1 MTQADMK
8 WVSTVSENPDHA
20 AAAAEAAA
28 AILAGIPRGAADLMM
43 IFISPH
49 HKDFY
54 DDIPVLIQ
62 KQVGARVFVG
72 CSGGG
77 VIGGG
82 REVEDRPGVSVTA
95 AVLPGVQVVAF
106 HIDNSDLPEPDG
118 ALRDWQDLVG
128 VKPSKKPDFL
138 LLPDPFSFDA
148 ERFLN
153 GLDRV
158 YPDSCK
164 VGGLASGAP
173 QPGGNTLHM
182 MGNHYS
188 SGLVGVA
195 LSGDITVDTIV
206 AQGCRPI
213 GDPMFITKCDRNLLL
228 ELDGDPVGEKLK
240 NLYDTLEGRDQE
252 LFRNSLFLGV
262 VMREEQQEYR
272 QGDFLIRNLVG
283 MDPQSGGIAIG
294 SMLGNNQ
301 VVQFHLRDAMTSAED
316 LDHLLNRYQEDRSG
330 AAPEGSLMFSC
341 LGRGMHLYGR
351 PDHDTTSFRRRL
363 GDVPLGGFFC
373 NGEIGPVQGRTYL
386 HGYTSSF
393 ALFRRP
399 Q

>member
-1 MTQADMK
+1 
-8 WVSTVSENPDHA
+8 
-20 AAAAEAAA
+20 
-28 AILAGIPRGAADLMM
+28 
-43 IFISPH
+43 
-49 HKDFY
+49 
-54 DDIPVLIQ
+54 
-62 KQVGARVFVG
+62 
-72 CSGGG
+72 
-77 VIGGG
+77 
-82 REVEDRPGVSVTA
+82 VEDRPGVSVTA
-95 AVLPGVQVVAF
+95 GVLPGVDVVAF

-138 LLPDPFSFDA
+138 LLPDPCSFDA

-164 VGGLASGAP
+164 VGGLASGGQ

-195 LSGDITVDTIV
+195 VSGDITVDTIV

-283 MDPQSGGIAIG
+283 LDPSSGGIAIG
-294 SMLGNNQ
+294 SMLGTNQ

-316 LDHLLNRYQEDRSG
+316 LDHLLTRYHESRSG
-330 AAPEGSLMFSC
+330 ASPEGSLMFSC

-363 GDVPLGGFFC
+363 GNVPLGGFFC

-393 ALFRRP
+393 AMFRRP